1 MELGELPAAECFL
14 MGIVRGSISRL
25 SLCRRGVEQ
34 INKMNRKKMLEPDG
48 VHPTDLKGLKD
59 ELAEIISLWPLI

>member
-1 MELGELPAAECFL
+1 M
-14 MGIVRGSISRL
+14 
-25 SLCRRGVEQ
+25 EQ

-59 ELAEIISLWPLI
+59 ELPEIIIVHNLLFKTDLELST